1 MFFNTNQNYP
11 TFSIQ
16 QPTPT
21 PMDVFKQTCQPQ
33 DNPLSI
39 PMSLMHHHYSQD
51 TMQSSVHFSY
61 LRHMDQ
67 LKEKQEKFYAARHQR
82 IQQQKGKLSTCSEL
96 PKCCERYTFLCETCL
111 LMVPLTVVG
120 FVLYVF
126 FFYCLLIF
134 GSSRCCVSER
144 IPISYLEQVR
154 DKYLNYDTRA
164 QRKDF
169 LLNCKDPR
177 SRLARALFGIQ

>member
-1 MFFNTNQNYP
+1 MLPNILLLLALLFLTPKVFFNTNQNYP

-39 PMSLMHHHYSQD
+39 PMSLMHHHHSQD

-61 LRHMDQ
+61 LHHMDQ

-96 PKCCERYTFLCETCL
+96 PKCCERYTFLCENCVF
-111 LMVPLTVVG
+111 MVPFTVVG
-120 FVLYVF
+120 FMLYFFLILHNFFVPPGAVLVTESQF
-126 FFYCLLIF
+126 LTSNKCATSTSIMTQ
-134 GSSRCCVSER
+134 GHNARTSS
-144 IPISYLEQVR
+144 
-154 DKYLNYDTRA
+154 
-164 QRKDF
+164 
-169 LLNCKDPR
+169 
-177 SRLARALFGIQ
+177 